1 MIFTLLCIIYFAL
14 NFQEKFFANA
24 MSQLKEEIMS
34 QFIHYFVLIFIVFIC
49 AEIRNVLLYDTP
61 FQSSP
66 VAIWNESTT
75 GGTTQEGVSVGNIQ

>member
-1 MIFTLLCIIYFAL
+1 
-14 NFQEKFFANA
+14 

-49 AEIRNVLLYDTP
+49 AEIRNVLFYETP

-66 VAIWNESTT
+66 VSIWNESVTGETT
-75 GGTTQEGVSVGNIQ
+75 KEGMSAGNIQ